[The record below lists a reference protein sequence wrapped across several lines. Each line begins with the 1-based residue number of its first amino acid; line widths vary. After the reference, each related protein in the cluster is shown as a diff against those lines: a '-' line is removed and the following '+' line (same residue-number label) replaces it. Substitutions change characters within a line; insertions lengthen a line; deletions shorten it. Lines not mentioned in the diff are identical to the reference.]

1 MDKLNWAVLG
11 TGVVANQMAQ
21 AMQGVGVQTLR
32 CRQQKRT
39 AKPLILLINT
49 ALKRCMT
56 I

>member
-21 AMQGVGVQTLR
+21 AMQGVGRKLYAVGN
-32 CRQQKRT
+32 RT
-39 AKPLILLINT
+39 HAKPLILLIST
-49 ALKRCMT
+49 ELKRCMT